1 MNSVRTLVLLAGLAA
16 SAVAHTQE
24 TRPPAGVIDL
34 AHPMRATDPTFSGK
48 PVFSRTASGSM
59 VRDGYVG
66 GTFSA
71 DEHFGTHVDAP
82 AHFAENTWTVDQIPA
97 ERLVRPGYCIDV
109 SAEVKEND
117 DYQVTRED
125 IRRFEEKHGKIAEGS
140 VVLVATG
147 WDARWKDPARYRNP
161 RAGALHFPGL
171 SLDAARFLARDRRVA
186 GIGIDTLSVD
196 HGPSKDFAVHKAT
209 QPHGVYHIENAANL
223 TKLPPHGFLVV
234 VAPLAI
240 GDGSGSPARVFALLN
255 RSS

>member
-1 MNSVRTLVLLAGLAA
+1 MNNARALMLVVGFAA
-16 SAVAHTQE
+16 SAVPHAQE
-24 TRPPAGVIDL
+24 TRSPAAVIDL

-48 PVFSRTASGSM
+48 PVYSRTVRGSM
-59 VRDGYVG
+59 ARDGYVG

-109 SAEVKEND
+109 SAAVKEND
-117 DYQVTRED
+117 DYEVTLED
-125 IRRFEEKHGKIAEGS
+125 VRRFEEKHGKIAEGS

-147 WDARWKDPARYRNP
+147 WDARWKDPVRYRNQ

-171 SLDAARFLARDRRVA
+171 SLDAAMFLARERRVA

-196 HGPSKDFAVHKAT
+196 HGLSKDFAVHKAT

-223 TKLPPHGFLVV
+223 TKLPPRRFTVV

-240 GDGSGSPARVFALLN
+240 AGGSGSPARVFALLN